1 MRIEFVDH
9 DLWKIFW
16 TAPSGENVYTFAL
29 GYTPDDAL
37 ECWLES
43 FSLYAAPEIFEGEFS
58 TVDMFRVHKDPL
70 PAPIPATLMK
80 GA

>member
-29 GYTPDDAL
+29 GYTPDDANH
-37 ECWLES
+37 S
-43 FSLYAAPEIFEGEFS
+43 AS
-58 TVDMFRVHKDPL
+58 TQPPRSSRANSPQWICFASTKTPFRHPFQPL
-70 PAPIPATLMK
+70 L
-80 GA
+80 